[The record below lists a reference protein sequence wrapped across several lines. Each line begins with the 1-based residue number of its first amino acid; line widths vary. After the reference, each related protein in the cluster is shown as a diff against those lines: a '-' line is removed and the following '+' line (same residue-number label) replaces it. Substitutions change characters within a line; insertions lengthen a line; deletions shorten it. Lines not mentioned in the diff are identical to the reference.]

1 MKYIQSAK
9 NAQVKQWKK
18 LLTKKGRD
26 EFGTYLLEGFHLVEE
41 ALKYKEDI
49 VELIMNEE
57 VDLPHSW
64 DYDEVSITMVSKE
77 VAKALSDTGT
87 TQGVF
92 AICNKQSKTVKPNH
106 GTYLL
111 LDGVQDP
118 GNIGTMIRTADAS
131 GIDAVILGNGTVDLY
146 NPKLLRSAQG
156 SHFHLNVF
164 HDDISGWIEECKSMG
179 IPIYGTS
186 LEDGVEYRSVSPQK
200 SFALI
205 VGNEGNGVSE
215 EILQKT
221 DQNLYI
227 PIRGRAESLNV
238 SVAAGVLLYHLKN

>member
-9 NAQVKQWKK
+9 NTQVKQWKK
-18 LLTKKGRD
+18 LLSKKGRD

-41 ALKYKEDI
+41 ALKYKEQIDEII
-49 VELIMNEE
+49 VNEE
-57 VDLPHSW
+57 VELPQSW
-64 DYDEVSITMVSKE
+64 VYDDVPLTMVSKE
-77 VAKALSDTGT
+77 VAKVLSDTGT

-92 AICNKQSKTVKPNH
+92 AICQQQRKTFEFNQ

-118 GNIGTMIRTADAS
+118 GNIGTMIRTADAA
-131 GIDAVILGNGTVDLY
+131 GIDAVILGKGTVDLY

-156 SHFHLNVF
+156 SHFHLSVF
-164 HDDISGWIEECKSMG
+164 HYDLVKWIEGCKSMK
-179 IPIYGTS
+179 IPVYGTA
-186 LEDGVEYRSVSPQK
+186 LENAIEFGSVSPQE
-200 SFALI
+200 SFALV
-205 VGNEGNGVSE
+205 VGNEGNGVSD